1 MPGSGRHRKNEN
13 KALDIPWYIN
23 YTACMNARPRK
34 RMGRPPLPKGTAREL
49 HVTVRLN
56 AQELRRLKDEAKR
69 RGVSVSELLMKPWRE
84 GD

>member
-1 MPGSGRHRKNEN
+1 
-13 KALDIPWYIN
+13 
-23 YTACMNARPRK
+23 
-34 RMGRPPLPKGTAREL
+34 MGRPPLPKGTAREL